1 MLRNTKT
8 HKPEFIALS
17 HHFAALNF
25 SRFNFHKSSFN
36 IEGIKS
42 AFNRARKPSTHSVS
56 SFSPHSRSPTLTL
69 RRLLPDAE
77 SLLSYIMKKRGFI
90 RRFFIKHQPHGNL
103 HRISNSLSSLCERWF
118 NDWIV
123 TIHPGIIFHKTKF
136 RKVSRISREWENLF
150 DRFFGNAW
158 KL

>member
-1 MLRNTKT
+1 ML
-8 HKPEFIALS
+8 EAIIALHWIFPVS
-17 HHFAALNF
+17 IFINQI
-25 SRFNFHKSSFN
+25 FN

-42 AFNRARKPSTHSVS
+42 AFNRARKPSIQSFS

-77 SLLSYIMKKRGFI
+77 SLLSYITKKRGFI

-123 TIHPGIIFHKTKF
+123 TIHPGIIFHNTKF
-136 RKVSRISREWENLF
+136 REMKQDFTRMGKSFRKVVRI
-150 DRFFGNAW
+150 A
-158 KL
+158 